1 MRYLIAY
8 LLIVS
13 SASANSNAYADA
25 ALASSLQQAKEY
37 WASKANSTAIFLE
50 KEANNASDQS
60 KQIESPK
67 KILSESLKSGGEGAS
82 AIAQALLEN
91 NCINQRTGKPF
102 NKKELSSKP
111 EIKQNCSI
119 NLQVR
124 IEEKVNVI
132 NEDIKKINSYVR
144 SIYQAN
150 NHAELNVAL
159 KKITVS
165 SESAGILSGPTAE
178 EIKKGDL
185 NIPVKN
191 DTPTSTLQ
199 SLVYAS
205 EKDLYTTK
213 HSAVGLLK
221 VNDNRKICSATLIS
235 PTSVLTSAHCF
246 KINNASG
253 SPQLIGHSEP
263 EKLNRLLDKN
273 SVSIYFQHEGEV
285 HAISFVPFDKYAL
298 DEELPYHDLAIVTL
312 EHEILNI
319 RPAKLYDKT
328 ITKDEKGEIIGF
340 GIANALDSTQP
351 ATAGLQSHS
360 KIDINLFKKDGF
372 EYIDAVYK
380 PENNLEKI
388 SGSCHGDSGGPIIIT
403 GRGTEEKIVGV
414 VTKSNRYFNCIGE
427 SVAEI
432 DNIDSNLRMEHVY
445 LGDKEREWINAHISN
460 PSYKLLIKQTPAF
473 YRDREASFKDNPDW
487 VFLTAQDKD
496 YEFSKVKFNRDDA
509 YLIVSLN
516 ASLVE
521 KDDKI
526 GLKIL
531 NASGRELCVTKVC
544 GGDVP
549 DGFEAFCEINND
561 DPNNQTLSINYCST
575 KVGMPF
581 QLVTGHFARS
591 LTINR

>member
-1 MRYLIAY
+1 M
-8 LLIVS
+8 
-13 SASANSNAYADA
+13 
-25 ALASSLQQAKEY
+25 
-37 WASKANSTAIFLE
+37 
-50 KEANNASDQS
+50 
-60 KQIESPK
+60 
-67 KILSESLKSGGEGAS
+67 SESLKSNGEGAT

-91 NCINQRTGKPF
+91 NCINQRTGNPF
-102 NKKELSSKP
+102 KKKELSSDP

-119 NLQVR
+119 NLQAR

-132 NEDIKKINSYVR
+132 NEDIKKINSYVP

-150 NHAELNVAL
+150 NHAELNEAL
-159 KKITVS
+159 NKITVS
-165 SESAGILSGPTAE
+165 SESAGILSGSTSE

-199 SLVYAS
+199 SLVYAN

-213 HSAVGLLK
+213 HAAVGLLK
-221 VNDNRKICSATLIS
+221 VNENICSATLIS

-246 KINNASG
+246 VNKNASG
-253 SPQLIGHSEP
+253 IPQLIGHSVP
-263 EKLNRLLDKN
+263 EESNILLDKD
-273 SVSIYFQHEGEV
+273 SASIYFQHEGEV
-285 HAISFVPFDKYAL
+285 HAKSFVVFDNYAL

-319 RPAKLYDKT
+319 KPAKLYDKT
-328 ITKDEKGEIIGF
+328 ITKVETGEIIGF

-360 KIDINLFKKDGF
+360 KIDINLSKKDGF

-380 PENNLEKI
+380 PKNNLEKI

-403 GRGTEEKIVGV
+403 GRGTEEKVIGV
-414 VTKSNRYFNCIGE
+414 VTKSSRNFKCIGE

-445 LGDKEREWINAHISN
+445 LGDKEREWINSHISN
-460 PSYKLLIKQTPAF
+460 PSYKLLVKQTPAF
-473 YRDREASFKDNPDW
+473 YRDREANFKDNPDW

-496 YEFSKVKFNRDDA
+496 YEFSKINFNRDDA

-521 KDDKI
+521 EDDKI

-531 NASGRELCVTKVC
+531 NASGRELCVTKIC
-544 GGDVP
+544 GGDIP

-561 DPNNQTLSINYCST
+561 DPNNQTLSINYCS
-575 KVGMPF
+575 KRVGMPF
-581 QLVTGHFARS
+581 QLVTGHFAKS
-591 LTINR
+591 PTINR